1 MKLLKYA
8 HSFEVVAE
16 LPEAL
21 KPLRELALNFRWSW
35 HHPTWELF
43 EDLEPKIWEE
53 VGHNPLE
60 LITRLT
66 PDRVAKLLQD
76 KVFLAKL
83 ATCHQD
89 LIDYLS
95 AETWFDRQYPGERD
109 ATTIAYFCAEFGI
122 NESLPIYSGGLGILA
137 GDHLKAASD
146 LGIPLIGMGL
156 LYARGYFRQS
166 LSPDGWQ
173 QEKYP
178 NYDFFRMPLQLLRD
192 EAGDP
197 LRVRV
202 EFPDRMITCHL
213 WKAAVGRVTLYL
225 LDSNVLENSP
235 QDQTITDTLY
245 GGDEHIRL
253 RQEMILGIGGMRALK
268 LLGHK
273 PTVCHMNEGHAA
285 FLSLERL
292 SQIIADEGCDFRT
305 ARQAMVA
312 GNVFTTHTPV
322 PAGFDLFRPEL
333 LQQYLAKEIQRL
345 GISFEEFLRLGRF
358 NPANTN
364 EDVNMAVLAMENANH
379 VNGVSRL
386 HAQVSQGMFQP
397 RWPDIPKE
405 EVPIE
410 AITNGIHTGT
420 WMSRDMVKLFD
431 RTFGDQWQMN
441 MSEAEA
447 WARMDEI
454 DDRALWELRENL
466 RGDLIRFCRRRLVK
480 SLTQKNAS
488 KTDISNASSLLDP
501 RLLTIGFARRFATYK
516 RASLLLSDAERLKS
530 ILNHPT
536 RPVQFVFAGKSHPKD
551 DGGKRLIQDLWNFM
565 HHEGAGHRMVF
576 LEDYDMEV
584 ARHLVQGVDV
594 WLNNPRRPM
603 EASGTS
609 GMKVVPNGG
618 LNLSILDGW
627 WAEGYDPDFGWAI
640 GDDSELSDTN
650 HQDWLDSRSLYQ
662 LIEQEVAPA
671 FYTRGENGLPNNW
684 IAMVKGSMK
693 ALAPYFSTSRMV
705 REYTAR
711 FYMPSSQNY
720 RQLSENKQARAVAAI
735 SWRDRVR
742 ASWKNVKVAKAS
754 DNAGSISA
762 LGNGFEVTAH
772 VELGD
777 LQPSD
782 VRVQI
787 LVGTATANREL
798 SNIEVHDMELA
809 QPEGSGFLFR
819 KQLTCDHVG
828 QMGYILRVVPHNDDV
843 SVIHEIPL
851 VSWQVV

>member
-89 LIDYLS
+89 LIDYLG

-358 NPANTN
+358 NPSNTN

-447 WARMDEI
+447 WARVDEL

-466 RGDLIRFCRRRLVK
+466 RGDLIRFCRRRLVR

-742 ASWKNVKVAKAS
+742 ASWKSVKVAKAS

-762 LGNGFEVTAH
+762 LGNGFEVNAH

>member
-1 MKLLKYA
+1 M
-8 HSFEVVAE
+8 
-16 LPEAL
+16 
-21 KPLRELALNFRWSW
+21 
-35 HHPTWELF
+35 
-43 EDLEPKIWEE
+43 
-53 VGHNPLE
+53 
-60 LITRLT
+60 
-66 PDRVAKLLQD
+66 
-76 KVFLAKL
+76 
-83 ATCHQD
+83 
-89 LIDYLS
+89 
-95 AETWFDRQYPGERD
+95 
-109 ATTIAYFCAEFGI
+109 
-122 NESLPIYSGGLGILA
+122 
-137 GDHLKAASD
+137 
-146 LGIPLIGMGL
+146 
-156 LYARGYFRQS
+156 
-166 LSPDGWQ
+166 
-173 QEKYP
+173 
-178 NYDFFRMPLQLLRD
+178 
-192 EAGDP
+192 
-197 LRVRV
+197 
-202 EFPDRMITCHL
+202 
-213 WKAAVGRVTLYL
+213 
-225 LDSNVLENSP
+225 
-235 QDQTITDTLY
+235 
-245 GGDEHIRL
+245 
-253 RQEMILGIGGMRALK
+253 
-268 LLGHK
+268 
-273 PTVCHMNEGHAA
+273 
-285 FLSLERL
+285 
-292 SQIIADEGCDFRT
+292 
-305 ARQAMVA
+305 
-312 GNVFTTHTPV
+312 
-322 PAGFDLFRPEL
+322 
-333 LQQYLAKEIQRL
+333 
-345 GISFEEFLRLGRF
+345 
-358 NPANTN
+358 
-364 EDVNMAVLAMENANH
+364 
-379 VNGVSRL
+379 
-386 HAQVSQGMFQP
+386 
-397 RWPDIPKE
+397 
-405 EVPIE
+405 
-410 AITNGIHTGT
+410 
-420 WMSRDMVKLFD
+420 
-431 RTFGDQWQMN
+431 
-441 MSEAEA
+441 
-447 WARMDEI
+447 
-454 DDRALWELRENL
+454 
-466 RGDLIRFCRRRLVK
+466 
-480 SLTQKNAS
+480 
-488 KTDISNASSLLDP
+488 
-501 RLLTIGFARRFATYK
+501 
-516 RASLLLSDAERLKS
+516 LSDAERLKS

-650 HQDWLDSRSLYQ
+650 HQDWLDSRTLYQ